1 MAKKKESYI
10 QRRQKEEQINKK
22 GILWSAGIAV
32 GIIVIVSV
40 LLILDI

>member
-1 MAKKKESYI
+1 MAKRKESYI
-10 QRRQKEEQINKK
+10 KRRQKEEQINKK
-22 GILWSAGIAV
+22 GIIWAAGIAV